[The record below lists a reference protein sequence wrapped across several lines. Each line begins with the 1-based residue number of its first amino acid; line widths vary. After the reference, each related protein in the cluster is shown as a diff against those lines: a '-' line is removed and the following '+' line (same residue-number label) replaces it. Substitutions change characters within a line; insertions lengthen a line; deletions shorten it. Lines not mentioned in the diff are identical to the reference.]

1 MSKCFRPITI
11 KVLNAGCCGIG
22 QSILLGF
29 RTLNVEVDKK
39 LKNKK
44 LDELSE
50 DELRILAYKIF
61 CEVIVPEWFL
71 KFLFW
76 IVVFYILLVIIKV
89 ILL

>member
-1 MSKCFRPITI
+1 MIY
-11 KVLNAGCCGIG
+11 
-22 QSILLGF
+22 F

-44 LDELSE
+44 INELSE

-76 IVVFYILLVIIKV
+76 TVVFYILLVIIKI